1 MQCLVKIGCMK
12 YVQPGD
18 IVDVSEALHRLLSSD
33 IEARVD
39 PKVFIE
45 PNEFRKCFTY
55 TEPVDRVLRQYESS
69 LRLIFDRL
77 TKMKGQNA
85 AAGIANKMVSFEV
98 WKEFTR
104 LFDLCDV
111 DINERHVTLA
121 FVWSR
126 MKVIDEQREATRV
139 KLTHMAFEDFL
150 EGICRLSTYKAL
162 PTDEELEASEWT
174 CGGEYIFRLRA
185 EEPDDYAKLVNAR
198 AKPWG
203 AEPTMRME
211 RCVEHFCSL
220 LVVTAQRGKGDN
232 TILLEKEVENFIPLM
247 G

>member
-1 MQCLVKIGCMK
+1 MTNSGGYKSKAHAHGVRRF
-12 YVQPGD
+12 PRR
-18 IVDVSEALHRLLSSD
+18 HR
-33 IEARVD
+33 
-39 PKVFIE
+39 
-45 PNEFRKCFTY
+45 
-55 TEPVDRVLRQYESS
+55 
-69 LRLIFDRL
+69 
-77 TKMKGQNA
+77 
-85 AAGIANKMVSFEV
+85 
-98 WKEFTR
+98 
-104 LFDLCDV
+104 
-111 DINERHVTLA
+111 
-121 FVWSR
+121 
-126 MKVIDEQREATRV
+126 
-139 KLTHMAFEDFL
+139 
-150 EGICRLSTYKAL
+150 RLSTYKAL

-203 AEPTMRME
+203 AEPTLRME